1 MGKGQDGGWMV
12 GSRVLGFKVSGRVGV
27 MGPGMALSLSLLLLQ
42 PCWQTL
48 DSMPKGVKQPE
59 HLFLNAVLFSAS
71 EQYDQLRG
79 VD

>member
-12 GSRVLGFKVSGRVGV
+12 GSRVLGFKVSGRVGM

-48 DSMPKGVKQPE
+48 DSMPKGVKLSRSICFLMQFCFQPV
-59 HLFLNAVLFSAS
+59 NNMTS
-71 EQYDQLRG
+71 
-79 VD
+79 